1 MNTTTRGPAG
11 VRDLLAGAEQAAAAR
26 DSERALA
33 LFGACVGEY
42 LRKRLPFKAIAVSR
56 KAKTLLGPLPK
67 VSSLIIRAYREAG
80 LEGDARSELEHA
92 AATLHRDRLG
102 FFSALDDEAFVALL
116 EVMDVVRIPKGKTV
130 LRRFDAG
137 NDVFVIL
144 AGSCE
149 ILRDDRRL
157 SMLKAGDVFGEI
169 GFFSRGVRTATV
181 KTLEDS
187 TLLRIPAGPLQDL
200 QEFHLC
206 LRQVLESVY
215 SERIMKKVTEDLEE
229 ADPSAAA
236 PEIIATLRYA
246 KGQDIPVHPRGS
258 VAVLKHGIVE
268 MDYDNLCLRTKR
280 YLKPGS
286 IIDRKRGRA
295 RASTNVVIMLTNVL
309 RRTP

>member
-187 TLLRIPAGPLQDL
+187 TL
-200 QEFHLC
+200 
-206 LRQVLESVY
+206 
-215 SERIMKKVTEDLEE
+215 
-229 ADPSAAA
+229 
-236 PEIIATLRYA
+236 
-246 KGQDIPVHPRGS
+246 
-258 VAVLKHGIVE
+258 
-268 MDYDNLCLRTKR
+268 
-280 YLKPGS
+280 
-286 IIDRKRGRA
+286 
-295 RASTNVVIMLTNVL
+295 
-309 RRTP
+309 